1 MNVHKILTQIQKQEL
16 TIQEGETL
24 LKQLPYE
31 DLGFA
36 KLDHHRELRSGFGE
50 VVFCQGKS
58 NEQIAEIYKCFA
70 ARGTDIL
77 GTRASQEQY
86 IYVKERIPKVEY
98 ESLWKNSNSSKRN
111 TSSHREHCYLYRRDF
126 GHEGSRRSC

>member
-77 GTRASQEQY
+77 GTRA
-86 IYVKERIPKVEY
+86 
-98 ESLWKNSNSSKRN
+98 RN
-111 TSSHREHCYLYRRDF
+111 NISM
-126 GHEGSRRSC
+126 